1 MFIELTRMI
10 NPVGSHFIVSKFN
23 SFVSFFKKLFCIEV

>member
-10 NPVGSHFIVSKFN
+10 NPVGTVFVSKFN